1 MDEEALDFEDEDDDI
16 VDVDDNGQDLVI
28 STDPIVVTN
37 YSTHA
42 RNVLRAAEAVA
53 ATAPGG
59 AMTSEH
65 LLLSLCGDPEC
76 AAAQVLEQIG
86 FSAEKVTG
94 TIAFVAGPQAP
105 DEPAGAVV
113 LSPRVERILT
123 DAGIEAG
130 NRKATQIDT
139 LHLLIALVRQR
150 QGIAAL
156 ALESPGVGHEPVGAA
171 ISQAMRS
178 GLTDPS

>member
-1 MDEEALDFEDEDDDI
+1 MDEEALDFEEDDDEI

-37 YSTHA
+37 YSVHA
-42 RNVLRAAEAVA
+42 RNVLRAAEAAA

-65 LLLSLCGDPEC
+65 LLLSLCDDPEC

-86 FSAEKVTG
+86 FTADRISG
-94 TIAFVAGPQAP
+94 TIAFVVGPQAGG
-105 DEPAGAVV
+105 EPGDAVV
-113 LSPRVERILT
+113 LSPRVERVLT

-139 LHLLIALVRQR
+139 LHLLIALVRLR
-150 QGIAAL
+150 QGVAAL
-156 ALESPGVGHEPVGAA
+156 ALETPGVGHEPVGAA
-171 ISQAMRS
+171 ISQAMRN